1 MTHTL
6 TPAAHH
12 ALRAATMRKSI
23 GNHAARRMAQRTCGM
38 ALYRLACQLL
48 AAHRGGVTA

>member
-1 MTHTL
+1 M

-12 ALRAATMRKSI
+12 ALRAATMRASW
-23 GNHAARRMAQRTCGM
+23 GNHAARRYAMRHCGGL

-48 AAHRGGVTA
+48 ATQRGGVAL